1 MVEKK
6 IDKVKKAL
14 GLQRQIVGIRFL
26 VFERDYRDSEGTET
40 ADTSLCQLVQKA
52 GNGEYVK
59 AKKDS
64 FRCMQGA
71 YALGI
76 CEIPEEVSS
85 GRADYNG
92 KRYESLAVARQI
104 FGNRQCINQH
114 IYGVEVAPL
123 DKMHDADIGLIIGTA
138 KDVMRVMQG
147 YVKYY
152 GVAQNVVSVGNC
164 GVCSELISKPF
175 MNNDMNVSLLSR
187 CARKEGDFGQEEMG
201 VSMPIHQL
209 IRVMDGILETVN
221 LTENNRPKR
230 EILER
235 LDDPEELGFPIIM
248 NYDYGDPAAKYK
260 EYCDECEKEISQ

>member
-1 MVEKK
+1 MEEKK
-6 IDKVKKAL
+6 INKVNKAL
-14 GLQRQIVGIRFL
+14 GLKRQIVGIRFL
-26 VFERDYRDSEGTET
+26 VYERDYRDSEGMELEG
-40 ADTSLCQLVQKA
+40 TSLCQLVQKA

-59 AKKDS
+59 AKKES

-71 YALGI
+71 YAVGI

-85 GRADYNG
+85 GRADYDEG
-92 KRYESLAVARQI
+92 RYESLAVSRQI
-104 FGNRQCINQH
+104 FGNRQCISQH
-114 IYGVEVAPL
+114 IYGIEVAPL
-123 DKMHDADIGLIIGTA
+123 DRMKDADIGLIIGTA
-138 KDVMRVMQG
+138 KDAMRIMQG

-187 CARKEGDFGQEEMG
+187 CARKEGDFGPEEMG
-201 VSMPIHQL
+201 VSMPIHQFVHAL
-209 IRVMDGILETVN
+209 DGIVETVN

-248 NYDYGDPAAKYK
+248 NYDYGTPAAKYK
-260 EYCDECEKEISQ
+260 EYCDECEKEVSR